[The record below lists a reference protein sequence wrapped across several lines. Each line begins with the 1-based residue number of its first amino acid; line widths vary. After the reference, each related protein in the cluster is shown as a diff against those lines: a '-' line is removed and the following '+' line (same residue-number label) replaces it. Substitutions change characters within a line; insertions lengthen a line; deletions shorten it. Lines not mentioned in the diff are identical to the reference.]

1 VHGWSMVRVLLIGGT
16 TWVALS
22 ASATVAWIA
31 VVHMARSRFR
41 LRGHNPICD
50 GAWHGGPSGSALL
63 RHNCNLSAEMSL
75 RPDLINYNCLIYLW
89 GVTESKRAANAL
101 IDLPAIES
109 VTRRVT
115 HSNFVIG

>member
-1 VHGWSMVRVLLIGGT
+1 
-16 TWVALS
+16 
-22 ASATVAWIA
+22 
-31 VVHMARSRFR
+31 MARRRFR
-41 LRGHNPICD
+41 LRVHNPICD

-75 RPDLINYNCLIYLW
+75 RPHLINYNCLIYLW